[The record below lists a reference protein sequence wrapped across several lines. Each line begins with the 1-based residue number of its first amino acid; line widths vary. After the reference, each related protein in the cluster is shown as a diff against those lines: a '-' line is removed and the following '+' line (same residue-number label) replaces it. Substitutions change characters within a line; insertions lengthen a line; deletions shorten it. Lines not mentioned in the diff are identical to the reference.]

1 MPVQIRQWPVSCLE
15 CGAHWWIDE
24 TSQEIDG
31 PSFTP
36 YAWTKVGR
44 KKVPVPNLAV
54 TGQGL
59 APTRPCQCAQEH
71 HHTAVDP
78 QLALS
83 RAQEADSRWQ
93 SDRVQEHRTAAPVR
107 RDHRVGRVSLD
118 RDQLVTS
125 IRDWLTNYQRE
136 DKIREAVT
144 PVAAALATH
153 TEGELRQAL
162 GAWFTHFARYDAVV
176 GALYPEP
183 SSDPGLF
190 LEFLERRPDD
200 LDVLGVPAV
209 QRAIGWVR
217 SECKKPDKERLG
229 RWLGGTMK
237 DHRPALLSHR
247 KIQQTYS
254 VFRKQLDRALKVMQ
268 QSLDHG
274 DDVDEAWLK
283 VVRECRAI
291 LDVVERAGLRREFL
305 GCAEKHGKRGGTTL
319 LSNLTHRLVAYETGA
334 PLDTARRI
342 VNRRKKGVP

>member
-78 QLALS
+78 QLVEHKRLPKHLRAAHHPQRS
-83 RAQEADSRWQ
+83 RSRRGGKAT
-93 SDRVQEHRTAAPVR
+93 RVQSSVIELPLRFGGITGE
-107 RDHRVGRVSLD
+107 DVGRVSLD

-247 KIQQTYS
+247 K
-254 VFRKQLDRALKVMQ
+254 R
-268 QSLDHG
+268 
-274 DDVDEAWLK
+274 
-283 VVRECRAI
+283 
-291 LDVVERAGLRREFL
+291 
-305 GCAEKHGKRGGTTL
+305 
-319 LSNLTHRLVAYETGA
+319 LS
-334 PLDTARRI
+334 
-342 VNRRKKGVP
+342 